1 MDQTQINEVMSHKHL
16 GIIFTNDSNRHE
28 HIEHI
33 KAKAWTRINVMH
45 KLKFK
50 LDRKSLQTM
59 YFSFIRPVLEYA
71 GVIWNNC
78 MQYE

>member
-16 GIIFTNDSNRHE
+16 GIIFTNDCNWRE

-33 KAKAWTRINVMH
+33 KAKAWNRINVIC

-50 LDRKSLQTM
+50 LDRKSL
-59 YFSFIRPVLEYA
+59 
-71 GVIWNNC
+71 
-78 MQYE
+78 